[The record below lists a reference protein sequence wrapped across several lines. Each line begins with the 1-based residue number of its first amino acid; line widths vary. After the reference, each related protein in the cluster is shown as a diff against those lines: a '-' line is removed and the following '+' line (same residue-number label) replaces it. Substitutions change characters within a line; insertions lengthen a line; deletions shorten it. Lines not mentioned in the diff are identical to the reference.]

1 MKRPGWSLVETIM
14 ILALLGLLF
23 HAGTVS
29 IGRIT
34 PKFQLQSA
42 VWAITSGL
50 NRARFRAIWRGE
62 PARVTFR
69 SSGYSLERYDDGTE
83 VWRAEWTASL
93 PGVEIQATNTPVFY
107 PAGTVSPL
115 ASITVSNGRGKYRI
129 SVAISGRIRTVKVG

>member
-1 MKRPGWSLVETIM
+1 VRRPGWSLVETVM

-29 IGRIT
+29 IGRLT

-62 PARVTFR
+62 PARVTFH

-93 PGVEIQATNTPVFY
+93 PGVDIQATNSPIFH
-107 PAGTVSPL
+107 PAGTVSSL
-115 ASITVSNGRGKYRI
+115 ASVTVSNERGTFQI